1 MYIFV
6 YVNYYILLYSRF
18 FICLNKIK
26 HENITK
32 KEEANL

>member
-1 MYIFV
+1 MSIIKF
-6 YVNYYILLYSRF
+6 YSIHGF

-32 KEEANL
+32 KEGANL